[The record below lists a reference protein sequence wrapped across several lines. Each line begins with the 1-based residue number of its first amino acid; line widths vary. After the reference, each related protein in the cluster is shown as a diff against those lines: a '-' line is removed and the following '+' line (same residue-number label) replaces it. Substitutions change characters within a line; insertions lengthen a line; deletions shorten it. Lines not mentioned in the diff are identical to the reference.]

1 MIDLLRQIILCITA
15 ASLFCAVALSLVPE
29 GGLKEVIRMGTGLV
43 LILSLAIPLRQSL
56 PHVLADFLPEISLP
70 EQQETENVYQQAVIQ
85 QVEVETARYVVQQA
99 EALDIPCTASAT
111 AAADEDGVVSITAV
125 QVVTDKPVSDSSLA
139 SLRTRLRQELG
150 ITDACI
156 RIQ

>member
-15 ASLFCAVALSLVPE
+15 ASLFCAVALSLVPD
-29 GGLKEVIRMGTGLV
+29 GALKEVIRMGTGLV
-43 LILSLAIPLRQSL
+43 LILSLVIPLRQSL
-56 PHVLADFLPEISLP
+56 PHTLTDLLPEVSVP
-70 EQQETENVYQQAVIQ
+70 EQQIENVYQQAVIR

-99 EALDIPCTASAT
+99 EALDISCTASVT
-111 AAADEDGVVSITAV
+111 AAADGNGIVSITAV
-125 QVVTDKPVSDSSLA
+125 QIVLDETISDSSLA
-139 SLRTRLRQELG
+139 SLRTQLRQELG

>member
-15 ASLFCAVALSLVPE
+15 ASLFCAVALSLVPD
-29 GGLKEVIRMGTGLV
+29 GALKEVIRMGTGLV
-43 LILSLAIPLRQSL
+43 LILSLVIPLRQSL
-56 PHVLADFLPEISLP
+56 PHTLTDLLPEVSVP
-70 EQQETENVYQQAVIQ
+70 EQQIENVYQQAVIR

-99 EALDIPCTASAT
+99 EALDISCTASVT
-111 AAADEDGVVSITAV
+111 AAADGDGIVSITAV
-125 QVVTDKPVSDSSLA
+125 QIVLDETISDSSLA

>member
-1 MIDLLRQIILCITA
+1 MIDLLRQIILCITVVF
-15 ASLFCAVALSLVPE
+15 LFCAVALSLVPD
-29 GGLKEVIRMGTGLV
+29 GALKEVIRMGTGLV
-43 LILSLAIPLRQSL
+43 LILSLVIPLRQSL
-56 PHVLADFLPEISLP
+56 PHTLTDLLPEVSVP
-70 EQQETENVYQQAVIQ
+70 EQQIENVYQQAVIR

-99 EALDIPCTASAT
+99 EALDISCTASVT
-111 AAADEDGVVSITAV
+111 AAADGDGIVSITAV
-125 QVVTDKPVSDSSLA
+125 QIVLDETISDSSLA

>member
-15 ASLFCAVALSLVPE
+15 ASLFCAVALSLVPD
-29 GGLKEVIRMGTGLV
+29 GALKEVIRMGTGLV
-43 LILSLAIPLRQSL
+43 LILSLVIPLRQSL
-56 PHVLADFLPEISLP
+56 PHTLTDLLPEVSVP
-70 EQQETENVYQQAVIQ
+70 EQQIENVYQQAVIR

-99 EALDIPCTASAT
+99 EALDISCTASVT
-111 AAADEDGVVSITAV
+111 AAADGNGIVSITAV
-125 QVVTDKPVSDSSLA
+125 QIVLDETISDSSLA

>member
-15 ASLFCAVALSLVPE
+15 ASLFCAVALSLVPD
-29 GGLKEVIRMGTGLV
+29 GALKEVIRMGTGLV
-43 LILSLAIPLRQSL
+43 LILSLVIPLRQSL
-56 PHVLADFLPEISLP
+56 PHTLTDLLPEVSVP
-70 EQQETENVYQQAVIQ
+70 EQQIENVYQQAVIR

-99 EALDIPCTASAT
+99 EALEISCAASVT
-111 AAADEDGVVSITAV
+111 AAADGDGIVSITAV
-125 QVVTDKPVSDSSLA
+125 QIVLDETISDSSLS

>member
-1 MIDLLRQIILCITA
+1 MIDLPRQIILCITA
-15 ASLFCAVALSLVPE
+15 ASLFCAVALSLVPD
-29 GGLKEVIRMGTGLV
+29 GALKEVIRMGTGLV
-43 LILSLAIPLRQSL
+43 LILSLVIPLRQSL
-56 PHVLADFLPEISLP
+56 PHTLTDLLPEVSVP
-70 EQQETENVYQQAVIQ
+70 EQQIENVYQQAVIR

-99 EALDIPCTASAT
+99 EALDISCTASVT
-111 AAADEDGVVSITAV
+111 AAADGDGIVSITAV
-125 QVVTDKPVSDSSLA
+125 QIVLDETISDSSLA

>member
-15 ASLFCAVALSLVPE
+15 ASLFCAVALSLVPD
-29 GGLKEVIRMGTGLV
+29 GALKEVIRMGTGLV
-43 LILSLAIPLRQSL
+43 LILSLVIPLRQSL
-56 PHVLADFLPEISLP
+56 PHTLTDLLPEVSVP
-70 EQQETENVYQQAVIQ
+70 EQQIENVYQQAVIR

-99 EALDIPCTASAT
+99 EALDISCTASVT
-111 AAADEDGVVSITAV
+111 AAADGDGIESITAV
-125 QVVTDKPVSDSSLA
+125 QIVLDETISDSSLA

>member
-15 ASLFCAVALSLVPE
+15 ASLFCAVALSLVPD
-29 GGLKEVIRMGTGLV
+29 GALKEVIRMGTGLV
-43 LILSLAIPLRQSL
+43 LILSLVIPLRQSL
-56 PHVLADFLPEISLP
+56 PHTLTDLLPEVSVP
-70 EQQETENVYQQAVIQ
+70 EQQIENVYQQAVIR

-99 EALDIPCTASAT
+99 EALDISCTASVT
-111 AAADEDGVVSITAV
+111 AAADGDGIVSITAV
-125 QVVTDKPVSDSSLA
+125 QIVLDETISNSSLA